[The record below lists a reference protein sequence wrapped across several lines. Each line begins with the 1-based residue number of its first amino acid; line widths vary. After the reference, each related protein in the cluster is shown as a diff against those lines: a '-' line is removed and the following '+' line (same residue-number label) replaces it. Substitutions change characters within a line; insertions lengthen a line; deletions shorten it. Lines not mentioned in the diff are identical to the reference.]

1 MLVKKN
7 LWWIPTPEQ
16 PIRLHSSGVFDEI
29 ICSDIP
35 LTAND
40 IIDKYELTGLCVFPY
55 TNERLYLCSLY
66 NKSVDP
72 YKDLIFNRNL
82 TDNYRLAVEIISG
95 GFNDKKRNEIL
106 STYFTDSQ
114 I

>member
-1 MLVKKN
+1 M
-7 LWWIPTPEQ
+7 
-16 PIRLHSSGVFDEI
+16 
-29 ICSDIP
+29 
-35 LTAND
+35 
-40 IIDKYELTGLCVFPY
+40 FPY

-82 TDNYRLAVEIISG
+82 PDNYRLAVEIISG

-106 STYFTDSQ
+106 STYFTYSQ